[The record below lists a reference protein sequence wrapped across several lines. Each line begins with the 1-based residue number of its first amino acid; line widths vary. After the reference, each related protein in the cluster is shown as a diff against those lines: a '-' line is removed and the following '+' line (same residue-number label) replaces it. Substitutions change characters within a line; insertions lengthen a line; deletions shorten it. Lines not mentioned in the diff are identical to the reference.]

1 MGALS
6 QLRTLYHL
14 TLSPIRGE
22 THQERLD
29 SFYGAQAED
38 YDAFRKKMLHG
49 REALFADLPVTAGGA
64 WLDVGAGTARNG
76 ELFGERLREFAS
88 ATFLDLSRSLLEVAD
103 RRIAEEG
110 WENARTLHADATAI
124 DLPDASQD
132 LVTFTYSLTMIPDW
146 FAAIE
151 EAFRLLKPGGVIG
164 VVDFYVSRR
173 YPAPGRRKHSYF
185 ARNFWPFWFGNDNV
199 HPSPDHLPMLARRFD
214 PVSVAE
220 EHGKLPWVPVVRAP
234 YYRFVGKKAEGGVG
248 SGDASDPAAP
258 PAS

>member
-1 MGALS
+1 MGAIS
-6 QLRTLYHL
+6 QLKTLYHL

-29 SFYGAQAED
+29 SFYGGQADD

-49 REALFADLPVTAGGA
+49 REALFEALPITPGGA

-76 ELFGERLREFAS
+76 ELFGDRLNEFGS
-88 ATFLDLSRSLLEVAD
+88 ATFLDLSESLLEVAD
-103 RRIAEEG
+103 RRIASEG
-110 WENARTLHADATAI
+110 WANARTLHADATAI
-124 DLPDASQD
+124 DLPEASLD

-151 EAFRLLKPGGVIG
+151 QAERLLKPGGTIG

-173 YPAPGRRKHSYF
+173 YPDEGRTKHSYF

-199 HPSPDHLPMLARRFD
+199 HPSADHLPMLARRFEPTRID
-214 PVSVAE
+214 E
-220 EHGKLPWVPVVRAP
+220 QHGKLPWVPVVRAP
-234 YYRFVGKKAEGGVG
+234 YYRFIGTKKG
-248 SGDASDPAAP
+248 
-258 PAS
+258 

>member
-29 SFYGAQAED
+29 SFYGAQADD
-38 YDAFRKKMLHG
+38 YDDFRKRMLHG
-49 REALFADLPVTAGGA
+49 REALFEALPLPSGGS
-64 WLDVGAGTARNG
+64 WIDIGAGTARNG
-76 ELFGERLREFAS
+76 ELFGKRLAELRS
-88 ATFLDLSRSLLEVAD
+88 VTFLDLSRSLLKVAD
-103 RRIAEEG
+103 QRIAREG
-110 WENARTLHADATAI
+110 WTNAQTLCADATAV
-124 DLPDASQD
+124 DLPDASAD

-151 EAFRLLKPGGVIG
+151 EAQRLLRPGGVIG

-173 YPAPGRRKHSYF
+173 YPAEGRRRHSYF

-199 HPSPDHLPMLARRFD
+199 HPSPDHLPMLQRRFEPMLIGED
-214 PVSVAE
+214 
-220 EHGKLPWVPVVRAP
+220 HGKLPWVPVVRAP
-234 YYRFVGKKAEGGVG
+234 FYRFIGRK
-248 SGDASDPAAP
+248 PAT
-258 PAS
+258 